1 MLGVAAIAEDSG
13 DELKW
18 DAKVGR
24 FTNKESANMFLKH
37 RYRKGWEILASGCVI
52 RRKNGQQ

>member
-13 DELKW
+13 DEIRW
-18 DAKVGR
+18 DTMAGC

-37 RYRKGWEILASGCVI
+37 RYRKGWEI
-52 RRKNGQQ
+52 

>member
-18 DAKVGR
+18 DAKAGR
-24 FTNKESANMFLKH
+24 FTNKESANMFLK
-37 RYRKGWEILASGCVI
+37 RSYRKGWEI
-52 RRKNGQQ
+52 